1 MSMKQLRAVI
11 FDNGTP
17 KAKEYGDKLF
27 EEIGSMMETHQVNVY
42 DTRPCTQV
50 LPVRAIPNV
59 AVLFYADTLEEG
71 QTILEVASQLD
82 FFRRQEEAQAAGAR
96 LLQDGVEAG
105 TVDGTQVV
113 ASMILLPL
121 YKAEG
126 PNGDYNH
133 TLGECCTYNG
143 QPWKCCQGYNAQNNP
158 DILPGSSPAQWAPF
172 HSSDPATALPFVQPT
187 GAHDAYQ
194 KGECCIWTDGLVYR
208 SIMEGAN
215 AYSPE
220 AYPAGWELVDG
231 STTQLPDTEEPGTE
245 GPEIPAFVQP
255 TGAHDAYQTGDMVT
269 YNGKVY
275 RSLIDNNAYSPDAYP
290 QGWEVVS

>member
-17 KAKEYGDKLF
+17 KAKEYGDELF

-71 QTILEVASQLD
+71 QAILEVASQLD
-82 FFRRQEEAQAAGAR
+82 FFRRQEEAQAAGAK

-113 ASMILLPL
+113 ASMVLLPL

-126 PNGDYNH
+126 PNGDYEH
-133 TLGECCTYNG
+133 ARGECCTYDG
-143 QPWKCCQGYNAQNNP
+143 QPWKCCHGYNAQNNP
-158 DILPGSSPAQWAPF
+158 DILPCQSPAQWVPF
-172 HSSDPATALPFVQPT
+172 HTTAPARALPFVQPT
-187 GAHDAYQ
+187 MAEDSYQ
-194 KGECCIWTDGLVYR
+194 KGEVCLWTDGLVYR
-208 SIMEGAN
+208 SILETAN
-215 AYSPE
+215 AYSP
-220 AYPAGWELVDG
+220 ADYPAGWE
-231 STTQLPDTEEPGTE
+231 
-245 GPEIPAFVQP
+245 
-255 TGAHDAYQTGDMVT
+255 
-269 YNGKVY
+269 
-275 RSLIDNNAYSPDAYP
+275 
-290 QGWEVVS
+290 VVS

>member
-71 QTILEVASQLD
+71 QAILDVASQLD

-96 LLQDGVEAG
+96 LLQDGVETGA
-105 TVDGTQVV
+105 VDGTQVV
-113 ASMILLPL
+113 ASMVLLPL

-126 PNGDYNH
+126 PNGDYEH
-133 TLGECCTYNG
+133 ARGECCTWEG

-158 DILPGSSPAQWAPF
+158 DILPGQSPAQWVPF
-172 HSSDPATALPFVQPT
+172 HTTDPARALPFVQPT
-187 GAHDAYQ
+187 MAEDSYY
-194 KGECCIWTDGLVYR
+194 KGEVCLWTAGLVYR
-208 SIMEGAN
+208 SILETAN
-215 AYSPE
+215 AYSP
-220 AYPAGWELVDG
+220 ADYPAGWELV
-231 STTQLPDTEEPGTE
+231 TE
-245 GPEIPAFVQP
+245 
-255 TGAHDAYQTGDMVT
+255 
-269 YNGKVY
+269 
-275 RSLIDNNAYSPDAYP
+275 
-290 QGWEVVS
+290 